1 MLRLAGCNG
10 MIDSSLKLTKVDKI
24 IGIFPTA
31 SAAAED
37 FPLPKPNA

>member
-1 MLRLAGCNG
+1 
-10 MIDSSLKLTKVDKI
+10 VDKI

>member
-1 MLRLAGCNG
+1 
-10 MIDSSLKLTKVDKI
+10 MIESSLKLTKVDKV

-37 FPLPKPNA
+37 FPLPQPPA